1 MVELRITGQ
10 RASPEDIAAIDSQL
24 RAQYPAYT
32 GLTYAAARG
41 LFRLMFSAMPD
52 ESEQLTIAGIVN
64 RAPVFGRKITNL
76 FERRPTWNQFS
87 R

>member
-1 MVELRITGQ
+1 MHEMWMTNQTIAVEQIYG
-10 RASPEDIAAIDSQL
+10 IDVAL
-24 RAQYPAYT
+24 RAAYPDYV
-32 GLTYAAARG
+32 GLNYEGGRG
-41 LFRLMFSAMPD
+41 LFRLMFSVMPD

-64 RAPVFGRKITNL
+64 RAPVFGHKITNL